1 MGCDLCGATLGARG
15 GVVVRLGNWVRS
27 IGVGCGVGGGSMS
40 GSSAMGTVVWTGLS
54 EL

>member
-1 MGCDLCGATLGARG
+1 MGCDLRCCDVGAG
-15 GVVVRLGNWVRS
+15 GGQG
-27 IGVGCGVGGGSMS
+27 IGVGSGVGGGSMR